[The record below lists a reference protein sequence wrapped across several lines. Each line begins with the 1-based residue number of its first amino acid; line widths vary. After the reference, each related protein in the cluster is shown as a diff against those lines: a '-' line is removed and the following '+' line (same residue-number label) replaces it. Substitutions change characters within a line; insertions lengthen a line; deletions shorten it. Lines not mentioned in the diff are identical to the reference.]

1 MIDAEVELAEIVPEA
16 LLEKVDIHLAT
27 KVDEFT
33 ALDVFR
39 KDMAAW
45 PGVFKKIAIPQSI
58 NCDAII
64 SLVEFPSQRNIW
76 LFAGFIDILGSAKK
90 GVEARH
96 RHELKGLVGRL
107 KLKFNRGGASKPF
120 LKGERHLENI
130 SVFEVLREPFIGEP
144 FPGYEN
150 INISFRELRALVYD
164 NPSDWV
170 AALSSI
176 KGIYLIADNAT
187 GKKYVGSAYGEH
199 GLWSRWT
206 SYAKAGHGNNIELL
220 RLTKEMG
227 PDYALDNFSISLLEY
242 HQRRVDDKT
251 IILRE
256 GFWKAALLTKT
267 HGYNKN

>member
-45 PGVFKKIAIPQSI
+45 PGVFKTIAIPQSI
-58 NCDAII
+58 NCNAII
-64 SLVEFPSQRNIW
+64 SLVEFPAQRNIW
-76 LFAGFIDILGSAKK
+76 LFAGFIDVLGNATK
-90 GVEARH
+90 GIEARH

-130 SVFEVLREPFIGEP
+130 SVFEVLREPFIGDS

>member
-1 MIDAEVELAEIVPEA
+1 MVPET

-27 KVDEFT
+27 KAGEYT
-33 ALDVFR
+33 ALDVFQ
-39 KDMAAW
+39 KDMVGW
-45 PGVFKKIAIPQSI
+45 PEVLKKIDIPQSI
-58 NCDAII
+58 NCDTII

-76 LFAGFIDILGSAKK
+76 LFAGFIDVWGRANK
-90 GVEARH
+90 GVEARY

-120 LKGERHLENI
+120 LKGERYLENI
-130 SVFEVLREPFIGEP
+130 SVFEVLRKPFNGEP

-150 INISFRELRALVYD
+150 IHISFRQLRALSYD

-206 SYAKAGHGNNIELL
+206 SYAKSGHGNNTDLL
-220 RLTKEMG
+220 RLIEKVG
-227 PDYALDNFSISLLEY
+227 LDYALDNFSISLLEY

-256 GFWKAALLTKT
+256 GFWKAALLTRS

>member
-1 MIDAEVELAEIVPEA
+1 MIGAEVELSEIIPET

-27 KVDEFT
+27 KVGEFT
-33 ALDVFR
+33 SLDVFR

-45 PGVFKKIAIPQSI
+45 PTVFKKIATPQSI
-58 NCDAII
+58 SRDTII

-76 LFAGFIDILGSAKK
+76 LFAGFIDIWGSAKK
-90 GVEARH
+90 GIDARH
-96 RHELKGLVGRL
+96 RHELKGLIGRL
-107 KLKFNRGGASKPF
+107 KLKFKRGGASKPF

-130 SVFEVLREPFIGEP
+130 SVFEILREPFTGEP

-150 INISFRELRALVYD
+150 INISFRQLRALTYD

-242 HQRRVDDKT
+242 HQKRVDDKT

-256 GFWKAALLTKT
+256 GFWKAALLTRT